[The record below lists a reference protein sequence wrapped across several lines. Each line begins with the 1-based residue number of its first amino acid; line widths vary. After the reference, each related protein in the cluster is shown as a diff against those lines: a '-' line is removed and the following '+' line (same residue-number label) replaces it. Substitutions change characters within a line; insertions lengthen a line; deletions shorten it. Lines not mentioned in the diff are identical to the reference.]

1 MELTN
6 GGIAALFTGAVA
18 LVIWAIVFIFWLWM
32 LIDCLTKETDTT
44 QKVIWA
50 LVIFF
55 LPCIGSLI
63 YLFVRKIPRG
73 KSTGTGVPPS

>member
-1 MELTN
+1 MQQTGDGAAGWAALLG
-6 GGIAALFTGAVA
+6 GGIG
-18 LVIWAIVFIFWLWM
+18 LVISALVFIFWLWM

-44 QKVIWA
+44 QKLIWA

-73 KSTGTGVPPS
+73 KGAA

>member
-1 MELTN
+1 MEQTN
-6 GGIAALFTGAVA
+6 GGIAALFGGALG
-18 LVIWAIVFIFWLWM
+18 LVISAVVFIFWLWM
-32 LIDCLTKETDTT
+32 LIDCLMKETDTT
-44 QKVIWA
+44 QKIIWA

-73 KSTGTGVPPS
+73 KTTGTP

>member
-1 MELTN
+1 MEQTN
-6 GGIAALFTGAVA
+6 GGIAALFGGAVA

-32 LIDCLTKETDTT
+32 LIDCLMKETDTT
-44 QKVIWA
+44 QKIIWA

-73 KSTGTGVPPS
+73 KTTGTGTPPS

>member
-1 MELTN
+1 MEQTN
-6 GGIAALFTGAVA
+6 GGIAALFGGAAA
-18 LVIWAIVFIFWLWM
+18 LVIWAVVFIFWLWM
-32 LIDCLTKETDTT
+32 LIDCLLKETDTT
-44 QKVIWA
+44 QKIIWA

-73 KSTGTGVPPS
+73 KATGNPS

>member
-1 MELTN
+1 MEQTN
-6 GGIAALFTGAVA
+6 GGIAALFTGAAA
-18 LVIWAIVFIFWLWM
+18 LVIWAIIFIFWLWM

-44 QKVIWA
+44 QKIIWA

-73 KSTGTGVPPS
+73 KSPGSSS

>member
-1 MELTN
+1 MQETHS
-6 GGIAALFTGAVA
+6 GGIGALIGGGVG
-18 LVIWAIVFIFWLWM
+18 LVISALVFIFWLWM

-44 QKVIWA
+44 QKIIWA

-63 YLFVRKIPRG
+63 YFFVRKSPRG
-73 KSTGTGVPPS
+73 K

>member
-1 MELTN
+1 MEQTDS
-6 GGIAALFTGAVA
+6 GIAALFTGAAA
-18 LVIWAIVFIFWLWM
+18 LIIWAVVFIFWLWM
-32 LIDCLTKETDTT
+32 LIDCLRKETDMT
-44 QKVIWA
+44 QKIIWA

-73 KSTGTGVPPS
+73 KSTGTPS

>member
-1 MELTN
+1 MEQTN
-6 GGIAALFTGAVA
+6 GGIAALFTGIGG
-18 LVIWAIVFIFWLWM
+18 LVISAIVFIFWLWM

-44 QKVIWA
+44 QKIIWA

-73 KSTGTGVPPS
+73 KTTGTGTPPS

>member
-1 MELTN
+1 MEQTN
-6 GGIAALFTGAVA
+6 GGIAALFTGVA
-18 LVIWAIVFIFWLWM
+18 GLVISAIVFIFWLWM
-32 LIDCLTKETDTT
+32 LIDCLMKETDTT
-44 QKVIWA
+44 QKIIWA

-73 KSTGTGVPPS
+73 KATGTPS